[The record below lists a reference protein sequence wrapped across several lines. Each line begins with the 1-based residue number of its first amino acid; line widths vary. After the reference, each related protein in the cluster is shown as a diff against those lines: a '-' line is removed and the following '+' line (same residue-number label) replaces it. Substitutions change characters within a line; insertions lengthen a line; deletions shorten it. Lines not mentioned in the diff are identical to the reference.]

1 MVVKGLVALLI
12 LLAGVTAGTAFAA
25 PPEQSLP
32 PSSGWTLSIMQ
43 TPSSPY
49 VGQTVAIYA
58 GVSRSSVLNTGTC
71 VRVSAAANYGP
82 SRNSIITRYANRG
95 FHNSAWKFL
104 PAYTTVNISVADLTN
119 RFLVSNAY
127 FLYPYRTIYWTFYLQ
142 AQNASGNSCPG
153 VGSVISNDWADQINT
168 VSTTWK
174 YFTQTN
180 ADFSVAGSP
189 AHQRAGFPSQVVAT
203 VTNSATAGNYCYWA
217 EFTNADTDLSLG
229 YGTNSRSVRIIAGQ
243 NSSFTLANQV
253 ETTSA
258 SRTIRAEIKRALLP
272 TTQVRCPLIAVAAV
286 ARPRPVSLGTREVE
300 LVWVYDQPTASD
312 ELTVTYTPLN
322 PDLTQTVTFSAVIA
336 NSAAGTGLKH
346 CYYVDVLDPDLP
358 ANTTAGFVIASG
370 GSHTF
375 TLTFDPPGAPATKEL
390 RFQAVRLNAAVES
403 RLNAGDRCAKD
414 GRQGSDL
421 TGIKTINVSWRN
433 APAAAEVDDNACPPC
448 FGASSSLYIDG
459 APEFILNDT
468 GDYTITIKWQPLRL
482 PSVVDW
488 AGIASVGYGYSVTG
502 GKDEDGDGVDDVQPS
517 NVRLNNT
524 FGTISFDYAG
534 DYRYNNGRRD
544 FLVWARA
551 QVDPSGDGYPAKRH
565 QADFEFVPAG
575 AYIYT
580 APTRQSFVLPA
591 HGTGELPEDGETAEG
606 PEVDISTVPAQ
617 IAERENVDP
626 RFVDAGNR
634 FAMDV
639 GRIVTDLGGGYTENP
654 ALSPAENNAAYREQV
669 ETTATV
675 GYIVLMLVISAVV
688 AGGGSKRAAGRAM
701 HPLAAGVFAIMVIPG
716 GLLGWLLLGLYG
728 WQPVA
733 GILVILF
740 MVGLIIAIGKFRRG
754 L

>member
-1 MVVKGLVALLI
+1 MVAKGLVALLI

-32 PSSGWTLSIMQ
+32 TTGWTIRVHQSAANPTL
-43 TPSSPY
+43 
-49 VGQTVAIYA
+49 GQTVIYYGGFTRSTPLTSPVCIRYTMTGMSNAARTTFRNGYYNIGWTYVPA
-58 GVSRSSVLNTGTC
+58 GVSSRDPTVVGERIPITSLLFTNPISYWWIINMDIIAPVSTGVC
-71 VRVSAAANYGP
+71 PNSASGRVS
-82 SRNSIITRYANRG
+82 
-95 FHNSAWKFL
+95 
-104 PAYTTVNISVADLTN
+104 
-119 RFLVSNAY
+119 
-127 FLYPYRTIYWTFYLQ
+127 
-142 AQNASGNSCPG
+142 
-153 VGSVISNDWADQINT
+153 VGGDDRSLATQWA
-168 VSTTWK
+168 V
-174 YFTQTN
+174 FTQTN
-180 ADFSVAGSP
+180 ADFTLAGSP

-203 VTNSATAGNYCYWA
+203 VTNSATVGNYCYWA

-258 SRTIRAEIKRALLP
+258 SRTIRVEIKRALLP

-286 ARPRPVSLGTREVE
+286 ASPRPVSLGTREVE
-300 LVWVYDQPTASD
+300 LAWVYDQPTASD

-336 NSAAGTGLKH
+336 NSAAGTGVKH

-421 TGIKTINVSWRN
+421 TGIKTLNVSWRN

-517 NVRLNNT
+517 NVRLNDT

-534 DYRYNNGRRD
+534 DYHYNNGRRD

-688 AGGGSKRAAGRAM
+688 AGGGSKRAAGRAL

>member
-1 MVVKGLVALLI
+1 MVAKGLVALLI
-12 LLAGVTAGTAFAA
+12 FLAGVTAGTAFAA
-25 PPEQSLP
+25 PPEQITPDLT
-32 PSSGWTLSIMQ
+32 GWTVTLSQ
-43 TPSSPY
+43 APAAPLYGETVVLYQGFSRQRGLPY
-49 VGQTVAIYA
+49 A
-58 GVSRSSVLNTGTC
+58 LC
-71 VRVSAAANYGP
+71 VRGANNGYTNQARTQGGFFVSG
-82 SRNSIITRYANRG
+82 
-95 FHNSAWKFL
+95 AWKYV
-104 PAYTTVNISVADLTN
+104 PAYTTSLSATIPSQRISGGSVFGQPAISVVYWIN
-119 RFLVSNAY
+119 Y
-127 FLYPYRTIYWTFYLQ
+127 FHFAIPAAGRTDCVNYRPAIYTLSQ
-142 AQNASGNSCPG
+142 GNLLRT
-153 VGSVISNDWADQINT
+153 Q
-168 VSTTWK
+168 STTFRP
-174 YFTQTN
+174 FTQTN

-189 AHQRAGFPSQVVAT
+189 ASQRAGFPSQVVAT
-203 VTNSATAGNYCYWA
+203 VTNSAPAGNYCYWA

-253 ETTSA
+253 STTSA
-258 SRTIRAEIKRALLP
+258 SRTIRVEIKRALVP
-272 TTQVRCPLIAVAAV
+272 TTQVRCPLISVAAV
-286 ARPRPVSLGTREVE
+286 ARPRPVTLGTREVE
-300 LVWVYDQPTASD
+300 LAWVYDQPTASD

-322 PDLTQTVTFSAVIA
+322 PDLTQTVTFSAVVA
-336 NSAAGTGLKH
+336 NSAAGTGVKH

-375 TLTFDPPGAPATKEL
+375 TLTFDPPGNPATKEL

-403 RLNAGDRCAKD
+403 RLNAGDRCPKD

-433 APAAAEVDDNACPPC
+433 APAAALADDNACPPC

-482 PSVVDW
+482 PSLVDW
-488 AGIASVGYGYSVTG
+488 DGIVSVGYGYSVTG
-502 GKDEDGDGVDDVQPS
+502 GKDENGDGADDAQPS

-580 APTRQSFVLPA
+580 SPTRQSFVLPA
-591 HGTGELPEDGETAEG
+591 HGSGELPENGETAEG
-606 PEVDISTVPAQ
+606 SEVDISTVPAQ

-634 FAMDV
+634 MAMDV
-639 GRIVTDLGGGYTENP
+639 GRIVTDLGGGYTDNP
-654 ALSPAENNAAYREQV
+654 ALSAAENNAAYLDQV

-675 GYIVLMLVISAVV
+675 GYLALMLAVSAGV
-688 AGGGSKRAAGRAM
+688 AGGGSKRATGRVM
-701 HPLAAGVFAIMVIPG
+701 HPVAAGVFAIMVIPG

-733 GILVILF
+733 GIMVILF
-740 MVGLIIAIGKFRRG
+740 MAGLIIGIGKFRRG
-754 L
+754 F